1 MLISFTVSKT
11 EYIYLQKKESKRAS
25 KISLMANIHGF
36 FLTVPLDSNEMTLK
50 NFLQNKQS
58 WITKTYDY
66 YKKFNPNFGKKYDD
80 KFHIYYL
87 GEKYSVDIVKDV
99 VNNTIVS
106 SSINKIT
113 FHVLSKK
120 NYKKYIKNWYLKQT
134 SMVINERIKIF
145 SPLMNVRFAKIK
157 IKDNSTRW
165 GSCSSKG
172 NINFSLYLV
181 AFPMDIIDYVV
192 VHELAHLKEFNH
204 SKKFWEI
211 IRNIDQDYKE
221 KISFLKKYGN
231 FVVL

>member
-36 FLTVPLDSNEMTLK
+36 FLTVPLDFNEITLK
-50 NFLQNKQS
+50 NFLQRKQN

-66 YKKFNPNFGKKYDD
+66 YRKFNPNFGKKYDD
-80 KFHIYYL
+80 KFNIYYL
-87 GEKYSVDIVKDV
+87 GKKYSVDIVKDV
-99 VNNTIVS
+99 VNNTIIS
-106 SSINKIT
+106 SSLDKIT
-113 FHVLSKK
+113 FHVLNKK

-134 SMVINERIKIF
+134 SIVINERINIF
-145 SPLMNVRFAKIK
+145 SAQMNVRYTKIK

-172 NINFSLYLV
+172 NLNFSLYLV

-211 IRNIDQDYKE
+211 IRNIDRDYKE

-231 FVVL
+231 FVIL

>member
-172 NINFSLYLV
+172 NLNFSLYLV

-211 IRNIDQDYKE
+211 VRNIDHDYKE
-221 KISFLKKYGN
+221 KISFLRIYGQ